1 MIYMRKILL
10 VLLIPICGFFAQQK
24 NINVQYVVKIE
35 DEKELF
41 SKNPSLRQMF
51 DNARKDA
58 SNLLFSLNIN
68 DSGSKFY
75 ENLILASSENNI
87 KNSTLFTG
95 YSGTTYQFS
104 GSIFKKM
111 NYLENDIFVKEPLR
125 SNWELHNETKI
136 IDTYLCYKATSIN
149 RIDNGSGKIFNHPVT
164 AWYCPK
170 LPYRY
175 GPNGYSNLPGLI
187 LELQVRNVVF
197 GAKKIDLNSNIKIDL
212 SFLQNVRTISLE
224 DYNIRL
230 EQNAENFKG

>member
-10 VLLIPICGFFAQQK
+10 VLLMPICGFFAQQK

-51 DNARKDA
+51 DNARMDVN
-58 SNLLFSLNIN
+58 NLLFNLVIN

-75 ENLILASSENNI
+75 DNSILSSSTNNI
-87 KNSTLFTG
+87 KNTTLFTG

-104 GSIFKKM
+104 DNVFLKM

-149 RIDNGSGKIFNHPVT
+149 RIDNGSGKIINHPVT

-197 GAKKIDLNSNIKIDL
+197 GVSKIDLNTNIKFDL
-212 SFLQNVRTISLE
+212 SFLQDIKTISLE
-224 DYNIRL
+224 NYNTQL
-230 EQNAENFKG
+230 EQNAKNF